1 MDIIEK
7 LEDRAVSYEQ
17 SGPSAHHTAALLR
30 EAKHEIGRLR
40 EALESLTEDPPAT
53 LDEPDQDWEVIIK
66 MRNIAREALG
76 LPHGPMFS
84 NGHHNT
90 PGE

>member
-1 MDIIEK
+1 MTDIVER
-7 LEDRAVSYEQ
+7 LEERAVSYEQ

-30 EAKHEIGRLR
+30 EARNEIEHLR

-53 LDEPDQDWEVIIK
+53 LDEPDPDWEVIIK

-76 LPHGPMFS
+76 LPHGP
-84 NGHHNT
+84 T
-90 PGE
+90 Q